1 MKQFQIVYQNDA
13 ALIKELED
21 IQRWCADNPSY
32 TTLFRIYSNDMH
44 LERIRH
50 VCDLLDENMP
60 DALYFGCTTNANLLN
75 GAFTGANIILTCTVF
90 EYETTQ
96 VQVMQFPFYEEN
108 TDETAGA
115 LKAYCDAN
123 PWVKSVEILATML
136 GTSVREFCDQMSA
149 LRSDIQVFGG
159 GAWNPNMDDATSYV
173 FSKGSDFFGHGIV
186 FLLLGGSDYH
196 VHSTY
201 IVGWKPL
208 TRKFNVTKADGAIL
222 YELDGELALNTYKR
236 LLNID
241 SNEYFVTNT
250 LQFPLFMDYKGL
262 GVLRCPLGVN
272 EDGSLDMATEVP
284 EGSDVRFAF
293 GYPEEIIKSIRRDGQ
308 VIADFRPDAIQVFSC
323 AARKGFWG
331 EANISDETRLF
342 NRIAPVSGAYVGGE
356 FMRVKGMMRNFNI
369 TLILAAMREGQPKTD
384 NIVNIRQ
391 TKLDSIENEAELPLI
406 RRFVSFVEATTRE
419 LESAN
424 QQLEIA
430 NQMLEKMN
438 AKLTISSVTDG
449 LTGLYNRMEIEHCIK
464 QALENRME
472 IEQRFNQALEEQTTG
487 CVTLLMLDL
496 DNFKKVNDTYGHA
509 EGDVVII
516 TLSDVLRRILGNV
529 RASFSGR
536 WGGEEFM
543 VLLQNEN
550 LDEAV
555 EIAEK
560 IRAEFAS
567 ISYKTAPAQTVSIG
581 VTQARDNEDFD
592 AVCSRVDKALYTA
605 KADGKNQIVILN

>member
-1 MKQFQIVYQNDA
+1 MKQFQIIYENDES
-13 ALIKELED
+13 LIKELGE
-21 IQRWCADNPSY
+21 IQRWCAENPSY
-32 TTLFRIYSNDMH
+32 TTLFRIYSNDMELGH
-44 LERIRH
+44 IRH

-60 DALYFGCTTNANLLN
+60 EALYFGCTTNANLL
-75 GAFTGANIILTCTVF
+75 GGEFVRAKITLTCTVF
-90 EYETTQ
+90 EYETTH
-96 VQVMQFPFYEEN
+96 VQVMQLPFLEACMEE
-108 TDETAGA
+108 TVGA
-115 LKAYCDAN
+115 LKTYCDAN
-123 PWVKSVEILATML
+123 PWVSSVEILATMV
-136 GTSVREFCDQMSA
+136 GTSVREFCEEMTA

-173 FSKGSDFFGHGIV
+173 FSKGNDFFGHGVV

-201 IVGWKPL
+201 IVGWRPL
-208 TRKFNVTKADGAIL
+208 TRKFKVTKAEGAIL
-222 YELDGELALNTYKR
+222 HELDGELALNTYKR

-262 GVLRCPLGVN
+262 AVLRCALGIN
-272 EDGSLDMATEVP
+272 EDGSLVMATEVP

-293 GYPEEIIKSIRRDGQ
+293 GYPEEIIKSIRRGGQ
-308 VIADFRPDAIQVFSC
+308 VIADFRPDVIQVFSC

-331 EANISDETRLF
+331 DGNISDETRLF

-356 FMRVKGMMRNFNI
+356 FMRVDGMMRNFNI
-369 TLILAAMREGQPKTD
+369 TLVLAAMREGEPKTD
-384 NIVNIRQ
+384 RIVNIREA
-391 TKLDSIENEAELPLI
+391 KLDSIENEAELPLI

-424 QQLEIA
+424 QQLGLA

-464 QALENRME
+464 QALEDRTE
-472 IEQRFNQALEEQTTG
+472 FQQQAAQALEVQTTNR
-487 CVTLLMLDL
+487 VTLIMLDL
-496 DNFKKVNDTYGHA
+496 DNFKRVNDTYGHA
-509 EGDVVII
+509 AGDVVII
-516 TLSDVLRRILGNV
+516 TLADVIRKVLGNV
-529 RASFSGR
+529 RDSFSGR

-550 LDEAV
+550 LEEATAV
-555 EIAEK
+555 AEK
-560 IRAEFAS
+560 IRSEFAA

-581 VTQARDNEDFD
+581 VTQAMDNEDFD
-592 AVCSRVDKALYTA
+592 SVCSRVDKALYTA
-605 KADGKNQIVILN
+605 KADGKNRIVIF